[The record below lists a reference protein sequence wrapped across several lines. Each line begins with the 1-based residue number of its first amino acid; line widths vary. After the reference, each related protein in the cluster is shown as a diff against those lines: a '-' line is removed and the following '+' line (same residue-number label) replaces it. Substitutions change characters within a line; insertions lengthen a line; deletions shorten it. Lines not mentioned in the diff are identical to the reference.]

1 MIVLAATTAADDI
14 TTIPQALVN
23 TVIAMGTVFLVLIL
37 ISFIISL
44 FKFIPILMDKL
55 TKKEPVQPVAPA
67 PAPAPAAAPAP
78 KPVVAEQQTAA
89 PADDTQLIAVITAAV
104 AAAMEQDGIAV
115 PADGLVIRSIK
126 KRSY

>member
-1 MIVLAATTAADDI
+1 MIVLAATAQAAGEDY
-14 TTIPQALVN
+14 TTIPEALVN

-44 FKFIPILMDKL
+44 FKYIPALMDKF
-55 TKKEPVQPVAPA
+55 TKKEEPVQPIPQAQP
-67 PAPAPAAAPAP
+67 APAP
-78 KPVVAEQQTAA
+78 KPVVQTPAA

-104 AAAMEQDGIAV
+104 TAAMEQDGVAV

>member
-1 MIVLAATTAADDI
+1 MLVLAATAQAAGEDY

-44 FKFIPILMDKL
+44 LKFIPILMDKL
-55 TKKEPVQPVAPA
+55 TKKEEPVQPVPQAQPVS
-67 PAPAPAAAPAP
+67 AP
-78 KPVVAEQQTAA
+78 KPVVQTPAA

-104 AAAMEQDGIAV
+104 AAAMEQDGVAV

>member
-1 MIVLAATTAADDI
+1 MIVLAATAQAAGEDY
-14 TTIPQALVN
+14 TTIPEALVN

-44 FKFIPILMDKL
+44 LKYIPALMDKL
-55 TKKEPVQPVAPA
+55 TKKEEPVQAIPQAQP
-67 PAPAPAAAPAP
+67 APAP
-78 KPVVAEQQTAA
+78 KPVVQTPAA

-104 AAAMEQDGIAV
+104 AAAMEQDGVAV

>member
-1 MIVLAATTAADDI
+1 MIVLAATAQAAGEDY
-14 TTIPQALVN
+14 TTITQALVN

-44 FKFIPILMDKL
+44 LKFIPILMDKL
-55 TKKEPVQPVAPA
+55 TKKEEPVQPVPQAQPVS
-67 PAPAPAAAPAP
+67 AP
-78 KPVVAEQQTAA
+78 KPVVQTPAA

-104 AAAMEQDGIAV
+104 AAAMEQDGVAV

>member
-67 PAPAPAAAPAP
+67 PAPAAAPAP

-89 PADDTQLIAVITAAV
+89 PVDDTQLIAVITAAV

>member
-1 MIVLAATTAADDI
+1 MIVLAATAQAAGEDY
-14 TTIPQALVN
+14 TTIPEALVN

-44 FKFIPILMDKL
+44 LKYIPALMDKF
-55 TKKEPVQPVAPA
+55 TKKEEPVQPILQAQP
-67 PAPAPAAAPAP
+67 APAP
-78 KPVVAEQQTAA
+78 KPVVQTPAA

-104 AAAMEQDGIAV
+104 AAAMEQDGVAV

>member
-1 MIVLAATTAADDI
+1 MIVLAATAQVAEEY

-44 FKFIPILMDKL
+44 FKFIPVLMDKL
-55 TKKEPVQPVAPA
+55 TKKEEPVQPAVQDQP
-67 PAPAPAAAPAP
+67 APAP
-78 KPVVAEQQTAA
+78 KPAAVQTPAA

-104 AAAMEQDGIAV
+104 ATAMEEDGVSV

>member
-1 MIVLAATTAADDI
+1 MIVLAATAQAAGGDY

-44 FKFIPILMDKL
+44 LKFIPIVMDKL
-55 TKKEPVQPVAPA
+55 TKKEEPVQLVPQAQPVS
-67 PAPAPAAAPAP
+67 AP
-78 KPVVAEQQTAA
+78 KPVVQTPAA

-104 AAAMEQDGIAV
+104 AAAMEQDGVAV
-115 PADGLVIRSIK
+115 PVDGLVIRSIK

>member
-1 MIVLAATTAADDI
+1 MRVLAATAQAAGEDY

-44 FKFIPILMDKL
+44 LKFIPILMDKL
-55 TKKEPVQPVAPA
+55 TKKEEPVQPVPQAQPVS
-67 PAPAPAAAPAP
+67 AP
-78 KPVVAEQQTAA
+78 KPVVQTPAA

-104 AAAMEQDGIAV
+104 AAAMEQDGVAV

>member
-1 MIVLAATTAADDI
+1 MIVLAATAQAAGEDY
-14 TTIPQALVN
+14 TTIPEALVN

-44 FKFIPILMDKL
+44 LKYIPALMDKF
-55 TKKEPVQPVAPA
+55 TKKEEPVQPILQAQP
-67 PAPAPAAAPAP
+67 APAP
-78 KPVVAEQQTAA
+78 KPVVQTPAA

-104 AAAMEQDGIAV
+104 AAAMEQDGVAV
-115 PADGLVIRSIK
+115 PVDGLVIRSIK

>member
-1 MIVLAATTAADDI
+1 MIVLAATAQAAGGDY

-44 FKFIPILMDKL
+44 LKYIPALMDKF
-55 TKKEPVQPVAPA
+55 TKKEEPVQPIAQAQP
-67 PAPAPAAAPAP
+67 APAP
-78 KPVVAEQQTAA
+78 KPVVQTPAA

-104 AAAMEQDGIAV
+104 AASMEQDGVAV

>member
-1 MIVLAATTAADDI
+1 MIVLAATAQAAGEDY

-44 FKFIPILMDKL
+44 LKFIPILMDKL
-55 TKKEPVQPVAPA
+55 TKKEEPVQPVPQAQPVS
-67 PAPAPAAAPAP
+67 AP
-78 KPVVAEQQTAA
+78 KPVVQTPAA

-104 AAAMEQDGIAV
+104 AAAMEQDGVAV

>member
-1 MIVLAATTAADDI
+1 MIVLAATAQAAGEDY
-14 TTIPQALVN
+14 TTIPEALVN

-44 FKFIPILMDKL
+44 LKFIPILMDKL
-55 TKKEPVQPVAPA
+55 TKKEEPVQPVPQAQPA
-67 PAPAPAAAPAP
+67 TAP
-78 KPVVAEQQTAA
+78 KPVVQTPAA
-89 PADDTQLIAVITAAV
+89 PADDTQLIAVITAAG
-104 AAAMEQDGIAV
+104 AAAMEQDGVAV

>member
-1 MIVLAATTAADDI
+1 MIVLAATAQAAGEDY
-14 TTIPQALVN
+14 TTIPEALVN
-23 TVIAMGTVFLVLIL
+23 TVIAMGTVFIVLIL

-44 FKFIPILMDKL
+44 LKFIPMLMDKL
-55 TKKEPVQPVAPA
+55 TKKEEPVQPAPQA
-67 PAPAPAAAPAP
+67 QPAP
-78 KPVVAEQQTAA
+78 KPVVQTQTPAA

-104 AAAMEQDGIAV
+104 AAAMEQDGVAV